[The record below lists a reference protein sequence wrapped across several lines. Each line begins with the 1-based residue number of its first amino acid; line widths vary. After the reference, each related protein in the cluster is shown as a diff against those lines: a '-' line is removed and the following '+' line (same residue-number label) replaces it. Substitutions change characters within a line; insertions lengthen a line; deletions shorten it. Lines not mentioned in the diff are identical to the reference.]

1 MTKASRAALVAE
13 GDLLRA
19 EVAAQREVIDKLRAR
34 IAELVAQDELIEQ
47 LRARIAELE
56 GRLATNSSNSSRPPS
71 SDGYAKPAPRSLR
84 HRSGRRPGKQVG
96 APGRRLEP
104 VADPDEVELHA
115 PSACESCGR
124 DLRDA
129 EVEGSEARQ
138 VFDLPPMRPEVT
150 EHRVEKRRCTCGT
163 LNSATFPPEATA
175 PTCYGPRVRALA
187 VDLVVGQ
194 HLPYARAAELLED
207 ALGTPVSVG
216 AICAMVAEASASLEP
231 FIAAVREGLGRTE
244 VVHFDET
251 GARVTAKLWWL
262 HSASTESL
270 TLYFVHPRR
279 GIVAMDAMEVLPGF
293 VGVACHDGWTPYLHY
308 DAALHALCNAH
319 HLRELDYVAT
329 QMDQAWAADMAELL
343 LRINNSV
350 ERASDAGKDALDPR
364 LLGRYLAAYER
375 VIASGRALNPPPEPV
390 PGKKGRPK
398 KSKAANLLERLDL
411 RRDDV
416 LRFATNFA
424 VEFTNNLSEQDVRM
438 MKLQNKVSGGW
449 RSEEGARAWVR
460 VRSYLSTARK
470 QGRGRLEVLT
480 QLFAGECWMPALPGP

>member
-1 MTKASRAALVAE
+1 VTRPARAAE
-13 GDLLRA
+13 RELLRA

-56 GRLATNSSNSSRPPS
+56 GRLATNSRNSSKPPS

-84 HRSGRRPGKQVG
+84 RRSGRRPGKQPG

-104 VADPDEVELHA
+104 VADPDKVVVSHA

-124 DLRDA
+124 DLKDA
-129 EVEGSEARQ
+129 EVEASEARQ
-138 VFDLPPMRPEVT
+138 VFDLAPMRPEVT
-150 EHRVEKRRCTCGT
+150 EHRVEKKRCTCGT
-163 LNSATFPPEATA
+163 LNSGTFPPEASA

-207 ALGTPVSVG
+207 ALGVPVSVG
-216 AICAMVAEASASLEP
+216 TICAMVAEASKSLEP
-231 FIAAVREGLGRTE
+231 FIEAVREGLGRSE

-270 TLYFVHPRR
+270 TLYFVHERR
-279 GIVAMDAMEVLPGF
+279 GIVAMDAMDVVPGF
-293 VGVACHDGWTPYLHY
+293 VGVAQHDGWTPYLHY
-308 DAALHALCNAH
+308 DAALHALCNTH
-319 HLRELDYVAT
+319 HLRELDYVAK
-329 QMDQAWAADMAELL
+329 QMGQPWAADMAELL
-343 LRINNSV
+343 V
-350 ERASDAGKDALDPR
+350 EVNMAVGRASHAGKDALDPR
-364 LLGRYLAAYER
+364 LLGRYLAAYGR
-375 VIASGRALNPPPEPV
+375 VIASGRAVNPLPEPV

-411 RRDDV
+411 QRDDV

-424 VEFTNNLSEQDVRM
+424 VGFTNNLSEQDVRM
-438 MKLQNKVSGGW
+438 MKLQNKISGGW
-449 RSEEGARAWVR
+449 RSKEGARAWVR

-470 QGRGRLEVLT
+470 QGRGRLEALT
-480 QLFAGECWMPALPGP
+480 ELFAGQCWVPALPGP